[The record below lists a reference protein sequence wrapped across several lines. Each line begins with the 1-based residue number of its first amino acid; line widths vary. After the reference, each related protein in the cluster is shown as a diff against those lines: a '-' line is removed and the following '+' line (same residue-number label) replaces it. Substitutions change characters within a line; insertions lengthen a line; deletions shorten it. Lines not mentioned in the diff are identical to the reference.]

1 MSVSK
6 QIDVLVMYYL
16 TSHQALE
23 FILGWLTLQAFWK
36 VWLVGAI
43 CLLTFGI
50 SEIIDKYADGDG
62 CMTWIALIILAIALY
77 AATH

>member
-1 MSVSK
+1 M
-6 QIDVLVMYYL
+6 INLL
-16 TSHQALE
+16 A
-23 FILGWLTLQAFWK
+23 FNLQAFWK

-43 CLLTFGI
+43 CLLTFGV

-62 CMTWIALIILAIALY
+62 CMTWIALIILVIALY